1 MDQHDA
7 RKLLSAAIA
16 ERDATATSAEQARLQ
31 LYDVIRKVA
40 PDLKQVD
47 IVRATGWTR
56 EYIRRIVDDAQGPA
70 PRK

>member
-1 MDQHDA
+1 MNEDDA
-7 RKLLSAAIA
+7 RKLLTAAIA

-56 EYIRRIVDDAQGPA
+56 EYIRRIVDDGRA
-70 PRK
+70 